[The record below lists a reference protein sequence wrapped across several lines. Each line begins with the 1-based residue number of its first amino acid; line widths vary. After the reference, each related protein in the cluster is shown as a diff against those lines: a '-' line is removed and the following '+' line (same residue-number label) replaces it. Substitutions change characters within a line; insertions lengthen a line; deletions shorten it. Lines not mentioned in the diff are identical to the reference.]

1 MKTNLMRD
9 KGKMLNKVLRIL
21 IIISMVV
28 TTSYA
33 DYEGGGGGES
43 VGGKGVITAELISN
57 VAKSETV
64 EKNLAADIQTRYSYM
79 SPELSIYELLVKSK
93 KTEELVAVRIESL
106 TNKST
111 LATSFAPI
119 NTYKNENVWLGSKEI
134 YDVVLRFR
142 MKNSWIN
149 DNKVNGQDIRLLKWS
164 KNQSQWMPLD
174 VKEIGKDGN
183 YTYFES
189 GITESSILAMG
200 IGAGAVQ
207 ESSTNIEQSN
217 KTGQAQPTEIGIEIT
232 PEKPQ
237 AKNPGFEAIVMMLAI
252 FMIYIIRKKKHEK
265 R

>member
-1 MKTNLMRD
+1 METNLRHGN
-9 KGKMLNKVLRIL
+9 GKILNKVLRIL
-21 IIISMVV
+21 IIISIVV

-33 DYEGGGGGES
+33 DYEGGGGES

-64 EKNLAADIQTRYSYM
+64 EKNLAPDIQTRYSYT
-79 SPELSIYELLVKSK
+79 SPDLSIYELLVKSK
-93 KTEELVAVRIESL
+93 KTEELVAVRVESL
-106 TNKST
+106 ANKSI
-111 LATSFAPI
+111 LATNAAPI
-119 NTYKNENVWLGSKEI
+119 NTYKNENVWLGSKDI
-134 YDVVLRFR
+134 YDVVVRFR

-164 KNQSQWMPLD
+164 KNQSQWVLLE
-174 VKEIGKDGN
+174 VKEIGKDEN

-200 IGAGAVQ
+200 IGAVQ
-207 ESSTNIEQSN
+207 ESSTTIEQPE
-217 KTGQAQPTEIGIEIT
+217 KTGQTQPTEIGIEIT

-237 AKNPGFEAIVMMLAI
+237 AKNPGFETIVMMLAI